1 MKRSEAVALEPLPDL
16 VDRQFARAP
25 GTVYL
30 DTCARGL
37 LPLAARDAVGRLLDE
52 RVAGRVDKEALFA
65 TVERAR
71 ERFAALVGAAADE
84 VAITKN
90 VSEGIAIIA
99 GAVPWQAGDNVVVC
113 LDLEHPNNVY
123 PWLNLQPR
131 LGVEVRAVAP
141 REGHIPADAVVE
153 AIDARTRLVSLST
166 VSFSP
171 GFRTDVAP
179 VGRACRERDV
189 LLLADGV
196 QSVGILDTDVERLG
210 IDAMAVSTQKGLLG
224 LYGFGFLYCRRAWA
238 ERMQPAALA
247 SFGVDLGQAH
257 EAAMGSGQYE
267 LMPGAR
273 RFDLGNYNYAG
284 AAAAAESL
292 GVIAA
297 VGTEAIEAHVARLCH
312 RLAGGLFD
320 LGLPVA
326 GGAPGPH
333 LASIVSVGE
342 IGGGHDTTD
351 DPRIEALYRHLA
363 EHGVALTIRRG
374 MLRMA
379 LHLYNTDDDVARVL
393 ELAGTW
399 SNRG

>member
-1 MKRSEAVALEPLPDL
+1 MQALPDL
-16 VDRQFARAP
+16 VGRQFARDP

-37 LPLAARDAVGRLLDE
+37 LPLAARDAVGRLMDD

-99 GAVPWQAGDNVVVC
+99 GAVPWRAGDNVVVC

-123 PWLNLQPR
+123 PWLNLQQR
-131 LGVEVRAVAP
+131 LGVEVRAVVP

-171 GFRTDVAP
+171 GFRTDVAT

-196 QSVGILDTDVERLG
+196 QSVGILDTDVEALG

-224 LYGFGFLYCRRAWA
+224 LYGFGFLYCRQAWA
-238 ERMQPAALA
+238 ERLQPAALA
-247 SFGVDLGQAH
+247 RFGVDLGQAH
-257 EAAMGSGQYE
+257 EAAMGSGQYR

-297 VGTEAIEAHVARLCH
+297 IGTESIEAHVTRLSH
-312 RLAGGLFD
+312 RLAGGLFES
-320 LGLPVA
+320 GLPVA

-351 DPRIEALYRHLA
+351 DPRIGALYRHLA

-379 LHLYNTDDDVARVL
+379 LHLYNTDGDVARVL
-393 ELAGTW
+393 ELARDW
-399 SNRG
+399 LKRG